1 MTFPLDRLMRQ
12 GGWERAGAVLLLV
25 SLPALALLP
34 ASLPIPLAQWASGL
48 APAAFG
54 LGLRWRYAR
63 SEPLMGI
70 LVLLSLSAIMAWTLA
85 PDRPE
90 WGGIWLGV
98 MLVALPF
105 GLRSLPSVGW
115 TQACA
120 PISFLI
126 YLVHPAIVVVV
137 WYFEPVAM
145 PWVQA
150 PLILGLSLA
159 FAVLA
164 WRTGLARWLL

>member
-1 MTFPLDRLMRQ
+1 
-12 GGWERAGAVLLLV
+12 
-25 SLPALALLP
+25 
-34 ASLPIPLAQWASGL
+34 
-48 APAAFG
+48 
-54 LGLRWRYAR
+54 
-63 SEPLMGI
+63 MGI